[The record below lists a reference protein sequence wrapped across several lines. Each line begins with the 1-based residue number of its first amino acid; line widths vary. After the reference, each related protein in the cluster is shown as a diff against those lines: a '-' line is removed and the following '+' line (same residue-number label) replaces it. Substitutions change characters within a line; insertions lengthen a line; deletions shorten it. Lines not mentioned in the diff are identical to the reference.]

1 MLVGVACFIINKYMY
16 LEIDRSN
23 IRNHRITAD
32 QVLTTEQRVAAL
44 CDGEVLMR
52 IEKFALTSNNI
63 SYALAGDFLDYWGF
77 FPTEDGWGRLPAMGF
92 GVVESSKNSDIAT
105 GGRYFGFY
113 PVASHHIV
121 KAQSTSTGFI
131 DIGLHREKHAMT
143 YRNFEKV
150 LHMPAENT
158 GETIADET
166 AANETAANENASL
179 IFRGLFMTS
188 FLAEDFLRESE
199 FFGATQVIITS
210 ASSKT
215 SIALAQCLRTNKK
228 IQIVGLTAPAN
239 VDFVKLVDLYDDV
252 ASYDEIESLDKNLRS
267 VIVDMSGNRSIV
279 ARVHQHF
286 AQSLMYSCAIG
297 ATHWESTRSTTNIVG
312 AQPQFFFAP
321 SQLSKRAKQWGR
333 DELNRR
339 INEGLKNFIGD
350 AHAWLRIDYSH
361 GADAVSEVYKQLVGG
376 LVRPEVGHV
385 LAF

>member
-1 MLVGVACFIINKYMY
+1 MY

-23 IRNHRITAD
+23 IRNYRITAD

-44 CDGEVLMR
+44 GDGEVLMR

-77 FPTEDGWGRLPAMGF
+77 FPTEAGWGRLPAMGF
-92 GVVESSKNSDIAT
+92 GVIEASKNNDIAA

-121 KAQSTSTGFI
+121 QAELTSTGFS
-131 DIGLHREKHAMT
+131 DIGLHREKHAMA

-150 LHMPAENT
+150 PAKT
-158 GETIADET
+158 ADET
-166 AANETAANENASL
+166 TASENVLNENASL

-215 SIALAQCLRTNKK
+215 SIALAQCLRTNAK
-228 IQIVGLTAPAN
+228 IRIVGLTASAN

-252 ASYDEIESLDKNLRS
+252 VSYDQIESLDKELRS

-286 AQSLMYSCAIG
+286 ARSLMYSCAIG
-297 ATHWESTRSTTNIVG
+297 ATHWESTQSTTNIVG
-312 AQPQFFFAP
+312 VQPQFFFAP
-321 SQLSKRAKQWGR
+321 SQLSKRGKQWGR
-333 DELNRR
+333 DELNSR
-339 INEGLKNFIGD
+339 ISKGLENFIGD
-350 AHAWLRIDYSH
+350 AHAWLHIDYSH
-361 GADAVSEVYKQLVGG
+361 GEDAVSKVYEQLVGG